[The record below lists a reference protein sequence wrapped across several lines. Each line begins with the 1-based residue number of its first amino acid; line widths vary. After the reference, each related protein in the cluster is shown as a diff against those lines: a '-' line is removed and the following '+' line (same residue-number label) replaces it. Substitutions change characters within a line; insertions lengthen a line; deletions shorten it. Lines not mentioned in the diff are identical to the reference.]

1 MRYTQEQAA
10 ILHIEEIAP
19 GVYNTVL
26 SAKTIASAASAGQ
39 FVQVLCEPY
48 QLRRPISIAGF
59 DPALGILRL
68 IFEVRGK
75 GTAWLAQRQKG
86 DSLDLI
92 GPLGHGFPLTDAS
105 KKAVLVG
112 GGIGTPPLLP
122 PAQFH
127 GANATVITG
136 FRTASAAILQAD
148 FAASG
153 AKTILCTD
161 DGSAGFHGFTTEA
174 LEQRLSEGD
183 VGPLLL

>member
-1 MRYTQEQAA
+1 M
-10 ILHIEEIAP
+10 
-19 GVYNTVL
+19 
-26 SAKTIASAASAGQ
+26 
-39 FVQVLCEPY
+39 
-48 QLRRPISIAGF
+48 
-59 DPALGILRL
+59 
-68 IFEVRGK
+68 
-75 GTAWLAQRQKG
+75 
-86 DSLDLI
+86 
-92 GPLGHGFPLTDAS
+92 
-105 KKAVLVG
+105 G

-183 VGPLLL
+183 VGVVYTCGPKVMMKGVAAIAADRGISCYVSMEERMGCGVGACLVCACDMADGSRKHVCKDGPVFDSREVDWDA